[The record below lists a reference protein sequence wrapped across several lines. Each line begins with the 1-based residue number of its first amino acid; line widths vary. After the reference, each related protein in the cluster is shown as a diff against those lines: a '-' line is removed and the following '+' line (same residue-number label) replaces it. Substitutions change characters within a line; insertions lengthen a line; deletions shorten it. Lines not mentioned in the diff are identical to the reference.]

1 MKKDM
6 EKAKY
11 HVSSSP
17 QFFLVRLVV
26 SAIDRKVWSKE
37 ESLVEDDQMRE
48 YFKNPR
54 WVLGKLANDIV
65 KSLLMFFP

>member
-54 WVLGKLANDIV
+54 
-65 KSLLMFFP
+65 